1 MIEYFNTE
9 KKDLDENLALLTQ
22 KTENQNVVKE
32 TLLPPFIH
40 QPCPPLF
47 RVIPLSSKIAD
58 TPQVTQFF
66 KGPTSPHLI
75 KRGGG
80 VPIMA
85 NGGF

>member
-32 TLLPPFIH
+32 TLL
-40 QPCPPLF
+40 PPLF